1 MKIHRFHL
9 NNIIIVDNNI
19 VTQETGF
26 IHQIK
31 NVLRYKK
38 GDIFHIFNDEIGEIE
53 VELIDSD
60 KKDMSLR
67 CIRHIVRT
75 IENKRRVHLFMSVI
89 KNSNFDLVVEKAVEI
104 GVTDITPVLS
114 NRSVKTNLNMLRLN
128 KIIKESTEQCGRI
141 DLLKIHNIEKLENIV
156 SIINKVENKN
166 TINVYGSVVINES
179 VKTDQLKNKDSIN
192 LFIGPEGG
200 YSEGELMLFKDNKI
214 LPLNI
219 NKNILRAET
228 AAILNAG
235 ILLFLD

>member
-1 MKIHRFHL
+1 MS
-9 NNIIIVDNNI
+9 DNTFNEKL
-19 VTQETGF
+19 VTILT
-26 IHQIK
+26 
-31 NVLRYKK
+31 
-38 GDIFHIFNDEIGEIE
+38 
-53 VELIDSD
+53 
-60 KKDMSLR
+60 
-67 CIRHIVRT
+67 
-75 IENKRRVHLFMSVI
+75 
-89 KNSNFDLVVEKAVEI
+89 
-104 GVTDITPVLS
+104 
-114 NRSVKTNLNMLRLN
+114 
-128 KIIKESTEQCGRI
+128 
-141 DLLKIHNIEKLENIV
+141 KLENIV